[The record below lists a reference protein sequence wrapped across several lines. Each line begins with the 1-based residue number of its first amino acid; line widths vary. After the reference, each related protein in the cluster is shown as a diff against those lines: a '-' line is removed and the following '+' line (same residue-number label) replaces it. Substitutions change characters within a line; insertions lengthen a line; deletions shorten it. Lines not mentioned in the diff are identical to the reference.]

1 MSSVLYDS
9 LWKAAVGQLQEIRLN
24 YEPASDAK
32 PIMDHKEAMGKLV
45 ALFVRYSQV
54 RTKSD
59 SAYKD
64 KVKFGL

>member
-54 RTKSD
+54 RTK
-59 SAYKD
+59 
-64 KVKFGL
+64 